1 MEEKL
6 NKINCLTETCS
17 KVFIQLQ
24 WPITSCVWT
33 TVTATSHLHLALPIH
48 SSKSSQRDP
57 LNKTAHLI
65 PMLKK
70 PSVISHHPSNKIH
83 KPFHKMYVFTESCLP
98 LQSHPSPVFPWV
110 TLLKSSGLLSV
121 FFFKETKLFPSVC
134 PCCYLFSES
143 VPWSLWGQLLSYAS
157 QFQMLP
163 PQRGHLWSHYLFM
176 CLLDDL

>member
-48 SSKSSQRDP
+48 SSQSSQRDP

-121 FFFKETKLFPSVC
+121 FFLKKPSFSLVFAHAVISSQNLFPDLYGASSYHMRLNFR
-134 PCCYLFSES
+134 CYLPREAISD
-143 VPWSLWGQLLSYAS
+143 
-157 QFQMLP
+157 
-163 PQRGHLWSHYLFM
+163 HII
-176 CLLDDL
+176 CLCAY